1 MVACLIGAVGP
12 ACADELV
19 VGALRDQD
27 GSAVAGAAVTALD
40 ANGAVLARDRS
51 AADGT
56 FALSAPSRPAVVLI
70 VAADAD
76 PLRIAVPPGDAPLG
90 GIVRRHRAAAL
101 IPTAADVA
109 ALPAGLP
116 YQLASVVPYRVTFP
130 TLISER
136 WLSQGHGVT
145 TVEGLPFYRR
155 GDGGDTTSLL
165 PAHAAGAIE
174 LRDPLQAPWYGDR
187 GGGGVIDLRLFDR
200 ADAARLTTTDGA
212 LALGREAA
220 LFAGASS
227 DADGTR
233 RLLAA
238 QGTHTFG
245 PVSARAVALTGDTPS
260 AHYAGAGL
268 DLHAATR
275 TLDLGARLAATDDDA
290 STAGLR
296 DVGTVLDFAFDAS
309 GRGPNAIAARLR
321 ARYEHGVLG
330 DLDAA
335 HRDAAIVLGTTRG
348 NVLRATGAVAL
359 AYGDATSY
367 EAGIAQHGLAVLP
380 SLSLDAP
387 LGAEWSF
394 HAGAG
399 ASSLGTPG
407 FAIARGSLGEAG
419 LAFADHRRF
428 RADVMAYTEGDAAPF
443 AVNRGF
449 AAALGWE
456 LAPRVSLRAWSVR
469 DGDEIFTVSAYPGG
483 PNVPVDFRER
493 FYRDVVWLTWDAP
506 ARVDVLLRAGVIE
519 ANARL
524 PLSARYALTIGSFV
538 RPDAKRM
545 TTFGLVAR

>member
-1 MVACLIGAVGP
+1 V
-12 ACADELV
+12 
-19 VGALRDQD
+19 
-27 GSAVAGAAVTALD
+27 
-40 ANGAVLARDRS
+40 
-51 AADGT
+51 
-56 FALSAPSRPAVVLI
+56 
-70 VAADAD
+70 
-76 PLRIAVPPGDAPLG
+76 
-90 GIVRRHRAAAL
+90 
-101 IPTAADVA
+101 
-109 ALPAGLP
+109 
-116 YQLASVVPYRVTFP
+116 
-130 TLISER
+130 ISER
-136 WLSQGHGVT
+136 WLSQGRGVT

-174 LRDPLQAPWYGDR
+174 VRDPLAAPWYGDR

-200 ADAARLTTTDGA
+200 TDAARVTTTDGA
-212 LALGREAA
+212 LALGRDAA
-220 LFAGASS
+220 LFAGTSS

-238 QGTHTFG
+238 HGSQAFG
-245 PVSARAVALTGDTPS
+245 PVNARAVALIGDTPS
-260 AHYAGAGL
+260 AHYSGAGL
-268 DLHAATR
+268 DVRAATR
-275 TLDLGARLAATDDDA
+275 TLDLGARLAATSDDGS
-290 STAGLR
+290 STGLR
-296 DVGTVLDFAFDAS
+296 DVGTVMDFAFDAS
-309 GRGPNAIAARLR
+309 GRGPNAIATRLR

-330 DLDAA
+330 DLDSA
-335 HRDAAIVLGTTRG
+335 HRDAALVFGTTRG
-348 NVLRATGAVAL
+348 NVLRATGAVAF
-359 AYGDATSY
+359 AYGDAKSY
-367 EAGIAQHGLAVLP
+367 DAGFTQHGLAVLP

-394 HAGAG
+394 HAAAG

-419 LAFADHRRF
+419 LGFADHRRF
-428 RADVMAYTEGDAAPF
+428 RADVLAYTEGDAAPF

-469 DGDEIFTVSAYPGG
+469 DGDEIFGVSAYPGG

-493 FYRDVVWLTWDAP
+493 FYRDVVWLTWDVP
-506 ARVDVLLRAGVIE
+506 ARIDVLLRAGVLE

-538 RPDAKRM
+538 RPNAKRM